1 MPPQLAKSL
10 PSIFLEHIFA
20 LNGKDFTHSSTVN
33 SNGDN
38 IHGLED
44 FMDMLASYPTLLST
58 LMIAMRKRKSQG
70 KFFFLP
76 PSLSQDRVRIRA
88 ERC

>member
-1 MPPQLAKSL
+1 MPPQFANSL
-10 PSIFLEHIFA
+10 PSIFLDHIFA
-20 LNGKDFTHSSTVN
+20 LNGEDFAHSSTVN

-44 FMDMLASYPTLLST
+44 CMDMLASYPMLLST
-58 LMIAMRKRKSQG
+58 FMIAMRKCKSQG
-70 KFFFLP
+70 KFFFP
-76 PSLSQDRVRIRA
+76 PSQSQDRVRIRA